1 MKKDVSHK
9 EQDVEGFLVDENY
22 HVFFFEIASSFGC
35 VAAAAISHDG
45 GPCDAWDDSVAITDI
60 ENLAP

>member
-1 MKKDVSHK
+1 MQRDFWSMKTVT
-9 EQDVEGFLVDENY
+9 
-22 HVFFFEIASSFGC
+22 FFFFLEIVSSFGC
-35 VAAAAISHDG
+35 VAAAAVSHDG

>member
-1 MKKDVSHK
+1 MKTVTFY
-9 EQDVEGFLVDENY
+9 FL
-22 HVFFFEIASSFGC
+22 EIASSFGC
-35 VAAAAISHDG
+35 VAAAAVSHDG